1 MGKKES
7 GKLKTAYV
15 LNICIFLLELFAIG
29 WMMSGINAGL
39 LSASRYYIAAAL
51 THIQNGMI
59 APGYDWYGFFFA
71 GARSVVIVLPIAIA
85 LTYGISVIL
94 WKWNASGSL

>member
-1 MGKKES
+1 MSIFTFVCFE
-7 GKLKTAYV
+7 KTKRIVFRHTFTGIIPMLIYAVYYV
-15 LNICIFLLELFAIG
+15 
-29 WMMSGINAGL
+29 
-39 LSASRYYIAAAL
+39 AAAM

-59 APGYDWYGFFFA
+59 APGYDWYRFFFA
-71 GARSVVIVLPIAIA
+71 GARSVVIVLPIVIA